1 MNAKPILFSAP
12 MVRALLSGAKTQTR
26 RMLRPQPEPH
36 EWQGMRGYS
45 LEWRNPHDFMWL
57 LVRRIPQKLAPIVR
71 RFRCPYGA
79 PGDLL
84 WVRETF
90 SGPHCM
96 EASEG
101 CAAAPPSKW
110 GRSSRIWYWA
120 DGNPQDGDWTRP
132 RPSIHMP
139 RWASRLTLRITDV
152 RVQRLQD
159 ISEKDAIAEGVE
171 GAFVEDG
178 RYWRNYGLSDEEAA
192 CSPMLNF
199 PAESFRTL
207 WESINGAGS
216 WDANPW
222 VWALTF
228 DVYRKNVDEL

>member
-12 MVRALLSGAKTQTR
+12 MIRALLSGAKTQTR

-57 LVRRIPQKLAPIVR
+57 LVHRIPQNPVPIGR

-84 WVRETF
+84 WVRETWQ
-90 SGPHCM
+90 
-96 EASEG
+96 A
-101 CAAAPPSKW
+101 
-110 GRSSRIWYWA
+110 A
-120 DGNPQDGDWTRP
+120 DGNKRAARIVSQPRP
-132 RPSIHMP
+132 DFGWVEYAATCDDCPSRWRPSIHMP

-199 PAESFRTL
+199 PTESFRTL
-207 WESINGAGS
+207 WESINGKGS
-216 WDANPW
+216 WGTNPW

-228 DVYRKNVDEL
+228 DVLRGNVDECAT

>member
-1 MNAKPILFSAP
+1 MNAPMPTGTSLVKARPILFSAP
-12 MVRALLSGAKTQTR
+12 MVRALLDGRKTQTR
-26 RMLRPQPEPH
+26 RPVKLIVSGRVKAPGSNKNWHPDDP
-36 EWQGMRGYS
+36 
-45 LEWRNPHDFMWL
+45 NA
-57 LVRRIPQKLAPIVR
+57 VRA
-71 RFRCPYGA
+71 CPYGRQ
-79 PGDLL
+79 GDLL

-101 CAAAPPSKW
+101 RAAAPPSKW

-152 RVQRLQD
+152 RIERLQD

-199 PAESFRTL
+199 PTESFRTL
-207 WESINGAGS
+207 WESINGKGS
-216 WDANPW
+216 WGANPW
-222 VWALTF
+222 VWALSF
-228 DVYRKNVDEL
+228 DVLRGNIAQWAPA

>member
-1 MNAKPILFSAP
+1 MTASHPILFNGE
-12 MVRALLSGAKTQTR
+12 MVRAILSSRKTQTR
-26 RMLRPQPEPH
+26 RLKGCEN
-36 EWQGMRGYS
+36 WQ
-45 LEWRNPHDFMWL
+45 
-57 LVRRIPQKLAPIVR
+57 
-71 RFRCPYGA
+71 

-152 RVQRLQD
+152 RRERLNA
-159 ISEKDAIAEGVE
+159 ISGMDAVREGISPPAHLPHDGADLDYARREFMRLWDSIYCE
-171 GAFVEDG
+171 GAWAGNPLVWVVSFKLADG
-178 RYWRNYGLSDEEAA
+178 TA
-192 CSPMLNF
+192 
-199 PAESFRTL
+199 
-207 WESINGAGS
+207 
-216 WDANPW
+216 
-222 VWALTF
+222 
-228 DVYRKNVDEL
+228 

>member
-1 MNAKPILFSAP
+1 MTSDQIARPILFSAP
-12 MVRALLSGAKTQTR
+12 MVRALLAGRKTQTR
-26 RMLRPQPEPH
+26 RPVKATKD
-36 EWQGMRGYS
+36 
-45 LEWRNPHDFMWL
+45 RN
-57 LVRRIPQKLAPIVR
+57 IGCALAPSEIAGEVNHGDYTHSR
-71 RFRCPYGA
+71 YGA

-139 RWASRLTLRITDV
+139 RWASRLTLRITDA
-152 RVQRLQD
+152 RIERLQD

-199 PAESFRTL
+199 PTESFRTL
-207 WESINGAGS
+207 WESINGKGS
-216 WDANPW
+216 WGANPW
-222 VWALTF
+222 VWVLTF
-228 DVYRKNVDEL
+228 DRATPCN

>member
-1 MNAKPILFSAP
+1 MNAQKATKAAIFSAP
-12 MVRALLSGAKTQTR
+12 MVRALLDGRKTQTR
-26 RMLRPQPEPH
+26 RPVKATTD
-36 EWQGMRGYS
+36 
-45 LEWRNPHDFMWL
+45 RNFGC
-57 LVRRIPQKLAPIVR
+57 VLAPSEIAGEVNHGDYTHSR
-71 RFRCPYGA
+71 YGA

-152 RVQRLQD
+152 RVQRLQE
-159 ISEKDAIAEGVE
+159 ISDADAKAEGVSPAATHATFGYGGLDALNDPHE
-171 GAFVEDG
+171 YVRAFRD
-178 RYWRNYGLSDEEAA
+178 
-192 CSPMLNF
+192 
-199 PAESFRTL
+199 L
-207 WESINGAGS
+207 WESIYGRES
-216 WDANPW
+216 WNANPF

-228 DVYRKNVDEL
+228 DVLRSNIEDISDSQQPIEATAP